1 MMSIK
6 RIAMNVSV
14 KTPVV
19 VAGMLALPALAGV
32 QVTNSVPQEWS
43 VSARFDNDS
52 FGGTD
57 RYYTDGVAL
66 SLTQTG
72 PNWLDPLADWLPWG
86 QGRRTVGYDLSQLMF
101 TPDNLSLH
109 NPDPKDRPYAGIL
122 AAGLSLHVE
131 QGNSYNG
138 LKFVT
143 GVIGPDSL
151 ADKTQE
157 EVHRQVGSTIPQGWN
172 QQLKNEPIM
181 DLYYEYRHK
190 FQLAGERDHWSV
202 EGLPFGGAWLGN
214 MLTQAAIGGVVRA
227 GYNMPND
234 FGPTL
239 VRGMGEMP
247 PPRRSEKPESNAD
260 WGFSVYGG
268 GVANLV
274 LRDITLDGNT
284 FVDSRS
290 VDKKL
295 FVPAEAVGICVGNR
309 RFQTSFTYVFWGKEF
324 DSQPYKDTQYGAIT
338 ASYLF

>member
-1 MMSIK
+1 MRTYATMLVGF
-6 RIAMNVSV
+6 AE
-14 KTPVV
+14 
-19 VAGMLALPALAGV
+19 MLALPALAGV
-32 QVTNSVPQEWS
+32 EVTNSVPTEWA

-72 PNWLDPLADWLPWG
+72 PNWLDPLADQLPWG
-86 QGRRTVGYDLSQLMF
+86 QGRRTVGYDVSQLMF
-101 TPDNLSLH
+101 TPENLNLR

-122 AAGLSLHVE
+122 ALGLSLHVE

-143 GVIGPDSL
+143 GVVGPLSL
-151 ADKTQE
+151 ADRTQKD
-157 EVHRQVGSTIPQGWN
+157 VHHLIGSTIPQGWD

-190 FQLAGERDHWSV
+190 FQLAGERVRWSV
-202 EGLPFGGAWLGN
+202 EGLPFAGAWLGN
-214 MLTQAAIGGVVRA
+214 MLTQAAVGGVVRA

-247 PPRRSEKPESNAD
+247 PPRRSEKPKSNAD

-284 FVDSRS
+284 FENSRS
-290 VDKKL
+290 VDKKW
-295 FVPAEAVGICVGNR
+295 FVPAEGVGMCVGNR

-324 DSQPYKDTQYGAIT
+324 DGQPYKATQYGAIT